1 MESFPHSG
9 ITDLNKALRG
19 SSIHFMVFGNER
31 WFIKQS
37 IKNFSFMS
45 VFRSISHQFSCE
57 ISLRKSSRRFLL
69 TYLFSKHTCSR
80 SEFVHSII
88 SITSSSLFVVFLYPQ
103 FSYLYIFV
111 FYFSFH
117 RLVFSHFTNFPGK
130 SVVTAGVVNLY
141 YCCLFFYLFLFWF
154 YDRGYSSTFFRIH
167 VNKLFFFL
175 RCGCFCLQYL
185 IKVELLQQPKP
196 MTKCQVLNKNPLGW
210 ISTVE

>member
-1 MESFPHSG
+1 MESFPHDG

-37 IKNFSFMS
+37 RKNFSFIS

-57 ISLRKSSRRFLL
+57 LSLRKSSRRFLL
-69 TYLFSKHTCSR
+69 TYLFSKHRCSR

-88 SITSSSLFVVFLYPQ
+88 SIISSSLCVVFLYSQ

-130 SVVTAGVVNLY
+130 SVVAAGVVDSY
-141 YCCLFFYLFLFWF
+141 YCCLFSSLFLFWF
-154 YDRGYSSTFFRIH
+154 YDRGYSQFFPYTCQQN
-167 VNKLFFFL
+167 VFFKGVDVFACSIL
-175 RCGCFCLQYL
+175 QKWNFCNNQNLWPVSRS
-185 IKVELLQQPKP
+185 K
-196 MTKCQVLNKNPLGW
+196 
-210 ISTVE
+210 